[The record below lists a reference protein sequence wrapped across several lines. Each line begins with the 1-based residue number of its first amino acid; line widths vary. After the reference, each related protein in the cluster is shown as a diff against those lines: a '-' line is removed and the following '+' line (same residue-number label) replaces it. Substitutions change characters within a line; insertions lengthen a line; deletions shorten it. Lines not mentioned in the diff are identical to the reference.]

1 MEIKKVIVS
10 KTDKKLN
17 GHITLEGSKSISN
30 RVLVIQAL
38 CSDDF
43 IISGISPSDDTQV
56 LQTAL
61 TEHQDEYYL
70 GHAGTSYRFL
80 TAYHS
85 FTEGTQVLKGS
96 SRMHQR
102 PIGPLVDALREIGA
116 DIEYLEK
123 EGYPP
128 LKINAPSAELKS
140 ELTIE
145 AGISSQFITALCLLA
160 PTLPAGLTIHLD
172 GEIVSVSYIKMTLS
186 LMQYFGIEHSW
197 DGHKITIAHQKYTAK
212 DIHIEADWSAASYYY
227 ILAAIADEVD
237 LQIGGLTQESMQ
249 GDAEILKIGEKLGIL
264 STFNDGILTLSKSHE
279 NPAPFFEND
288 FLTHPDIAQ
297 SVAVMC
303 ISTGIQGLYTG
314 LQTLKIKET
323 DRIAALKAE
332 LSKVGGIFY
341 GLPAKKFAK
350 GSGKEYYMVE
360 GKAAISDGVQIET
373 YNDHRMAMCFAP
385 LGMLH
390 PITILDPDVVSK
402 SYPSYWDDL
411 ESLGFKLIRN

>member
-1 MEIKKVIVS
+1 MAIKKVIVS
-10 KTDKKLN
+10 KTDKTLK

-38 CSDDF
+38 CTDDF
-43 IISGISPSDDTQV
+43 SITGISPSDDTQV

-61 TEHQDEYYL
+61 TEPQEEYYL
-70 GHAGTSYRFL
+70 GHAGTSYRFM

-85 FTEGTQVLKGS
+85 FTEGSQVLKGS
-96 SRMHQR
+96 ERMHQR
-102 PIGPLVDALREIGA
+102 PIGPLVDALRQIGA

-128 LKINAPSAELKS
+128 LKINAPASELKN
-140 ELTIE
+140 EITIE

-160 PTLPAGLTIHLD
+160 PTLPAGLRIHLD

-186 LMQYFGIEHSW
+186 LMQHYGIEYSW
-197 DGHKITIAHQKYTAK
+197 DENTINIAPQKYIAK
-212 DIHIEADWSAASYYY
+212 DIQIEADWSAASYYY
-227 ILAAIADEVD
+227 ILASIADEVD
-237 LQIGGLTQESMQ
+237 LQISGLTDHSIQ
-249 GDAEILKIGEKLGIL
+249 GDAEIFKIGDKLGL
-264 STFNDGILTLSKSHE
+264 HSTFNDGILTLSKSTE
-279 NPAPFFEND
+279 DPAPFFEND

-303 ISTGIQGLYTG
+303 MTTGIQGLYTG

-341 GLPAKKFAK
+341 GLPVKKFAK
-350 GSGKEYYMVE
+350 GSGKEYYMIE
-360 GKAAISDGVQIET
+360 GKPAISDGVEIET
-373 YNDHRMAMCFAP
+373 YKDHRMAMSFAP
-385 LGMLH
+385 LGMIH

-402 SYPSYWDDL
+402 SYPSYWEDL
-411 ESLGFKLIRN
+411 ESLGFTLTWS